1 MRVLSLFLGLAGCT
15 PILGFLPS
23 SGVSSRSGVVLGAT
37 TPSHHDSSLVHVCGE
52 SNQSKPTRRLFVEKV
67 LVGSIGL
74 SVASSPAIASGGA
87 TAGGAYLLSAKQRYN
102 NRVIAGVKAFLA
114 LDSRDLSQVDAFFST
129 TEEGGWEDLSG
140 AGYLLANA
148 FRTSSTKAPDNLPSV
163 KASITKWK
171 AFAKDVELLKKALSK
186 KDGETTFAAYKTAV
200 EKLDA
205 YLEEVELVGLVR

>member
-37 TPSHHDSSLVHVCGE
+37 TSSHHE

-129 TEEGGWEDLSG
+129 TEGGGWEDLSG

-163 KASITKWK
+163 KKWK

>member
-1 MRVLSLFLGLAGCT
+1 M
-15 PILGFLPS
+15 
-23 SGVSSRSGVVLGAT
+23 
-37 TPSHHDSSLVHVCGE
+37 
-52 SNQSKPTRRLFVEKV
+52 EKV

-163 KASITKWK
+163 KASITVYCWP
-171 AFAKDVELLKKALSK
+171 DCLLCSQLNTLFIPNRSGRHLQRTWNFSK
-186 KDGETTFAAYKTAV
+186 KLSPRRMAKQHLLLTKQQ
-200 EKLDA
+200 
-205 YLEEVELVGLVR
+205 